1 MFELTDAALL
11 KLGQAFVNVMR
22 YKISQKIY
30 PYGHPESGVGNKIA
44 SGELYNSLS
53 ATVIPGS
60 NGQPSQLEIT
70 YIDYFKYVNQG
81 RRKLAKKVP
90 IQAILNW
97 IKIKG
102 VSVKSVDKSSKR
114 LRGRNKKTGRFGTD
128 LSLAFA
134 IQQNIY
140 KYGIRPANIYDL
152 ALDDVENIF
161 NNIPDNL
168 PQDVRQSLEEL
179 YVAVEGDVNTFI
191 ERTIDREIQNIQ
203 QL

>member
-11 KLGQAFVNVMR
+11 RLGQAFVNIMR
-22 YKISQKIY
+22 FKISQKIY
-30 PYGHPESGVGNKIA
+30 PYGHPEDGMGNKIA
-44 SGELYNSLS
+44 SGQLYNSLS
-53 ATVIPGS
+53 ANVIPGT

-70 YIDYFKYVNQG
+70 YIDYFKYVNKG
-81 RRKLAKKVP
+81 RRPLARKVP
-90 IQAILNW
+90 IRAILDW

-102 VSVKSVDKSSKR
+102 VAVRNTNKTSKR

-134 IQQNIY
+134 IQQNIFR
-140 KYGIRPANIYDL
+140 YGIRPAKIYDL

-161 NNIPDNL
+161 NNVPDNL
-168 PQDVRQSLEEL
+168 PPDVRQSLEEL
-179 YVAVEGDVNTFI
+179 YQAVEGDVNNFI
-191 ERTIDREIQNIQ
+191 NRTVDREIQNLE